1 MRLDCCCTFH
11 IHNNLILASCVY
23 YDAYFQ
29 VGYVLH
35 YSNFRNLNYFRF
47 EDELLEAMLAGDT
60 HIDYTNYIVV
70 HNHNDKLLVWTEAE
84 VVEAEK
90 HECFVAS
97 ESHHNRQFQLMLGL

>member
-1 MRLDCCCTFH
+1 MQDPSHWSRWVSPPLYFLK
-11 IHNNLILASCVY
+11 HNKL
-23 YDAYFQ
+23 YFQ

-47 EDELLEAMLAGDT
+47 VDELLEARLAGDT

-97 ESHHNRQFQLMLGL
+97 ESHHNRQFQ